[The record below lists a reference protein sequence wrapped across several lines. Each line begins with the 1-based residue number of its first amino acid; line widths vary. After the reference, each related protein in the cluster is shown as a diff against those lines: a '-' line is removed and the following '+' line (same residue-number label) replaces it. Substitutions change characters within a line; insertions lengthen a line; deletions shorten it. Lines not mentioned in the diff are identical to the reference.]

1 MIDRAEQLLIDLG
14 INQVRVR
21 LHGKTARI
29 EVEQEQMQA
38 VLENAD
44 KITTAF
50 QDYGFDY
57 TALDLNGYKTGNM
70 NKSIQQ

>member
-1 MIDRAEQLLIDLG
+1 
-14 INQVRVR
+14 
-21 LHGKTARI
+21 
-29 EVEQEQMQA
+29 MQT
-38 VLENAD
+38 VLDNVD

>member
-1 MIDRAEQLLIDLG
+1 MDKLLKA
-14 INQVRVR
+14 V
-21 LHGKTARI
+21 
-29 EVEQEQMQA
+29 QA
-38 VLENAD
+38 TDKKYNMFENAD